1 MKRIFLIIFSLS
13 YALHQ
18 VHAQFDIESFKTPAQ
33 QMVENAVKPSI
44 VIVKSSFQ
52 IRNNK
57 TGMLYGLNGKKVFG
71 EQLSYG
77 IKVQDGIILNDFIVS
92 PWKYNE
98 RFLKYKNEYTPVLNA
113 IQYSALGDTAR
124 YDSLNVESDGL
135 ITLCDST
142 LFYLGN
148 ESCKGV
154 VIDNDYGEKQGWMLW
169 ITIPKESDLNK
180 TVDLTIIAQQKSVDI
195 TKKKNLFEVQSPKT
209 DYQVIGGLFVTPNY
223 ETIGSVCFQ
232 LSGILKRYNSKW
244 MLICPF
250 HKLEKVTEI
259 ENENNSPEV
268 DVTETQAN
276 EELTPVGN
284 KIVSEK
290 KKKAKSKSKN
300 KS

>member
-98 RFLKYKNEYTPVLNA
+98 SFLKYKNEYTPVLNA

-169 ITIPKESDLNK
+169 ITIPEESDLNK